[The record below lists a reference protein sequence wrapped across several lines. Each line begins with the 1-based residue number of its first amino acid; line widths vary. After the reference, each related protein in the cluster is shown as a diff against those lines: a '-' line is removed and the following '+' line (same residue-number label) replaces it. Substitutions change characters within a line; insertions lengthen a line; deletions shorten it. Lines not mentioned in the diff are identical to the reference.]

1 MVKSSAVGSL
11 INVIRPTYLYSTSDM
26 SFTGDR
32 GVWILSPEL
41 VIILQVKHAPVEC
54 RVGHRGPDRFL
65 IFKVVS
71 ARGKTG
77 WLFSFGLAAY

>member
-1 MVKSSAVGSL
+1 MVKSIAVGSL

-26 SFTGDR
+26 SFTSDR
-32 GVWILSPEL
+32 GVWILSQEL

-54 RVGHRGPDRFL
+54 PGGHPVADRFL
-65 IFKVVS
+65 IFEVVS
-71 ARGKTG
+71 ACGKTG